1 MTREDVTLARVCSRS
16 KLEKL
21 EHGQNLIRPGDVR
34 ELCRVYQ
41 VDQPTTDLL
50 TILAYGT
57 ADPGWL
63 EYGDFLRPH
72 FELYLWLES
81 AASTISTFESEVV
94 HGLFQTPDYARAIE
108 LATCLDTSPREVE
121 QGTRVRLDRQRA
133 LFTRPRP
140 PRIELVLAETA
151 LLRPV
156 GSAPIMA
163 AQRSWLRR
171 LARRDHV
178 EIRVLRLD
186 AGPVP
191 AMMGAFSV
199 LDFDDP
205 ADPSVGYVE
214 TYDGARYPEKPAKVE
229 LLRRR
234 FAVICEKSVSLQEYA
249 P

>member
-1 MTREDVTLARVCSRS
+1 MTREDVTLARICSRS

-34 ELCRVYQ
+34 ELCRIYQ
-41 VDQPTTDLL
+41 VDQPTTDQL
-50 TILAYGT
+50 TVLAYGT
-57 ADPGWL
+57 AAPGWL

-72 FELYLWLES
+72 FALYLWLES
-81 AASTISTFESEVV
+81 AANTLSLFTPEVI

-108 LATCLDTSPREVE
+108 WATCLDGSADDVE
-121 QGTRVRLDRQRA
+121 EGVTVRLDRQRA
-133 LFTRPRP
+133 LFTRRRP
-140 PRIELVLAETA
+140 PRIELVLGETA

-156 GSAPIMA
+156 GSAPTMA
-163 AQRSWLRR
+163 AQRTWLRR
-171 LARRDHV
+171 LDRREHV
-178 EIRVLRLD
+178 TVRVLRLD

-191 AMMGAFSV
+191 AMMGPFSV

-205 ADPSVGYVE
+205 ADPSIGYVE

-234 FAVICEKSVSLQEYA
+234 FAVVREKSVPLQEYA